1 MHSTFHVQS
10 SKHDARPHQ
19 QRLHHPAYNCFNR
32 LAVFQCETCSN
43 ETIVA
48 CDRGR
53 IDEPAVCSGC
63 AGKFTMKLLHNRC
76 GFMNKQL
83 IKMQVGSRTFHC

>member
-1 MHSTFHVQS
+1 M
-10 SKHDARPHQ
+10 
-19 QRLHHPAYNCFNR
+19 
-32 LAVFQCETCSN
+32 FQCETCGN
-43 ETIVA
+43 ETMVA

-53 IDEPAVCSGC
+53 IEEPSVCNSC

-83 IKMQVGSRTFHC
+83 IKMQVRI

>member
-1 MHSTFHVQS
+1 M
-10 SKHDARPHQ
+10 
-19 QRLHHPAYNCFNR
+19 
-32 LAVFQCETCSN
+32 FQCETCSN
-43 ETIVA
+43 ETMVQ

-53 IDEPAVCSGC
+53 IDEPTVCTGC

-83 IKMQVGSRTFHC
+83 IKMQVQSSSLCIRGWRNVCRVNVNASSRSLCCPASQLHSLADRC